1 MATQILGQPGGS
13 TLFPGNS
20 NMGMALTNDMY
31 GFHDISKAELVA
43 PQLIMLANVALNGE
57 VGGSNCDYQAGEE
70 RQMAELTTVGYR
82 SLLDSKEEDLESS
95 VESDSDGFEYMEWD
109 LSEAPKGEAQKEV
122 TETFQSPSNCNPE
135 QDVPVE
141 DSGTPE
147 SADDKS
153 KGLKSKPF
161 RCKPCQYEAESEK
174 EFVHHIKV
182 HSAKKFIVGED
193 AEKQSQIKESDICTA
208 EEADFS
214 KGPIRCNRC
223 GYNTNRYDHYL
234 AHLKHHNK
242 AGESERVYKC
252 TICTYTTVSE
262 YHWKKHLRNHFPRK
276 VYTCSQCS
284 YFSDRKNNYIQHIRT
299 HTGERPYLCSMCPY
313 SSSQKTHLTRHM
325 RTHSGE
331 KPFKCEQCSYV
342 AANQHEVTRHA
353 RQVHNGP
360 KPLTCPHC
368 EYKTADRSNFKKH
381 VELHVNPRQFLCP
394 VCDYAAS
401 KKCNLQYHI
410 KSRHPDCSDITMD
423 VSKVKL
429 RTKKCEA
436 DFSDSAAGEKP
447 DTEHTKFKGEAEE
460 KKERTVKVENK
471 ESSKDK
477 KTSTGACMGQVT
489 TRSQK
494 ATPEPKNVVDEKN
507 EKSMVKF
514 SKRKGVKRKAET
526 EPSSVKQDFAD
537 DKYVTKKKMKLE
549 HKARDCQEIQKEHI
563 KRKASKKQKSCLKK
577 GRKKKVLRNKYKK
590 KIKKL
595 GAQEKGKEKL
605 IPEKPVMVKEDNNR
619 MLDCSDDNWHK
630 ESESTDV
637 ASMTEESIFHV
648 VNAGRSKKNELPT
661 QKAVEVEVEVQ
672 KLPAEVEQTK
682 TGYISEYQGPSSGP
696 KELSSKQIP
705 TVLADIEVL
714 GRHPGDSMEIPDKH
728 PADPVETPLEYPTDP
743 LEVSHEHPTDPV
755 EAPHDHP
762 ADPVD
767 VPQEYPADP
776 VEAPHEHPADPV
788 EAPDKHPA
796 DPVEVPDK
804 HPTDPMEAPHEH
816 PADPVEAP
824 DKHPADPMEV
834 PDKHPA
840 DPVEAFERYMA
851 DSVGAPDE
859 HLANSVEKSDEHPAD
874 PVEAP
879 DRCTANLVEVPDEH
893 PADHMEAP
901 DGCTAD
907 LVETPYE
914 YPADPMEA
922 PDGCTADL
930 VKAPDKHHADP
941 MEAPDG
947 CTADL
952 VDAPDGY
959 SANPVEVQDSHPVDP
974 LEMVDGCPKGLS
986 YEDHQKDSIH
996 KTFEIPEMANQKLI
1010 EDQSNTDTPTEQKT
1024 QQQCQQNPK
1033 KAVFVHPQGNAAVAE
1048 SVEMDEDEGI
1058 HSHDGSDISDNI
1070 SERSDDSGLNSAQ
1083 SIPEIVESKA
1093 AVPQSAKSKVTVERF
1108 MCIFCDRTFRKEG
1121 EYSKHLNRH
1130 LVNVY
1135 YLEKAAQGQE

>member
-1 MATQILGQPGGS
+1 MATQILGQPGGN

-20 NMGMALTNDMY
+20 NMGMALANDMY

-57 VGGSNCDYQAGEE
+57 VGGSGCDYQAQEE
-70 RQMAELTTVGYR
+70 RQMAELTTVGYT
-82 SLLDSKEEDLESS
+82 SLLDGKEEEEEEEGS
-95 VESDSDGFEYMEWD
+95 VELESDSDGFEYMEWE
-109 LSEAPKGEAQKEV
+109 LSEAPKGEAQKEA
-122 TETFQSPSNCNPE
+122 TKTFQSPSNCNPQ

-193 AEKQSQIKESDICTA
+193 AEKQSQIKESDTCTA

-299 HTGERPYLCSMCPY
+299 HTGERPYQCSMCPY

-368 EYKTADRSNFKKH
+368 DYKTADRSNFKKH

-429 RTKKCEA
+429 RTKKCET
-436 DFSDSAAGEKP
+436 DFSDSATSEKS
-447 DTEHTKFKGEAEE
+447 DREHKKFKGEAEE
-460 KKERTVKVENK
+460 KKEKAVKPENR

-477 KTSTGACMGQVT
+477 KASTGACVGQVT

-494 ATPEPKNVVDEKN
+494 AAPELKNVVDERT
-507 EKSMVKF
+507 EKSKVKF
-514 SKRKGVKRKAET
+514 SKRKGVKRKAEI
-526 EPSSVKQDFAD
+526 EPTSVKQDFTD
-537 DKYVTKKKMKLE
+537 DKHVTKKKMKLE
-549 HKARDCQEIQKEHI
+549 HKTRDCQEIQKKHI

-590 KIKKL
+590 KMKKL
-595 GAQEKGKEKL
+595 AAYGKGKEKL
-605 IPEKPVMVKEDNNR
+605 IPEKPVMVKEDSNGI
-619 MLDCSDDNWHK
+619 LDCSDDNRHK
-630 ESESTDV
+630 ESESTAV
-637 ASMTEESIFHV
+637 ASMTVEYVAHV
-648 VNAGRSKKNELPT
+648 VNAGRSKKNELPIHE
-661 QKAVEVEVEVQ
+661 AVEMEVKGQE
-672 KLPAEVEQTK
+672 LPAEVEQSREITNQTK
-682 TGYISEYQGPSSGP
+682 TGYISEYQGLSSSP
-696 KELSSKQIP
+696 KELSSAVPCEQIP
-705 TVLADIEVL
+705 KVLEAPE
-714 GRHPGDSMEIPDKH
+714 RHPVG
-728 PADPVETPLEYPTDP
+728 L
-743 LEVSHEHPTDPV
+743 
-755 EAPHDHP
+755 
-762 ADPVD
+762 
-767 VPQEYPADP
+767 
-776 VEAPHEHPADPV
+776 V
-788 EAPDKHPA
+788 EAPDGHLANPM
-796 DPVEVPDK
+796 EVPDGC
-804 HPTDPMEAPHEH
+804 PADPMEAPDEH
-816 PADPVEAP
+816 PANPVETPDRCTADPV
-824 DKHPADPMEV
+824 EV

-840 DPVEAFERYMA
+840 DPVEA
-851 DSVGAPDE
+851 PDE
-859 HLANSVEKSDEHPAD
+859 HPADLIEAPDRCTAELVEASDEHPAD
-874 PVEAP
+874 PVEAS
-879 DRCTANLVEVPDEH
+879 DEH
-893 PADHMEAP
+893 PANPMEAP
-901 DGCTAD
+901 NGYTAD
-907 LVETPYE
+907 LLEVPDKH
-914 YPADPMEA
+914 PSDPMEA
-922 PDGCTADL
+922 PDGS
-930 VKAPDKHHADP
+930 
-941 MEAPDG
+941 
-947 CTADL
+947 TADL
-952 VDAPDGY
+952 VDTPDGY
-959 SANPVEVQDSHPVDP
+959 PADAVEVPEERTTDLTEVQDGYLADPMEVPDGCPANPMEVPDGRPVDT
-974 LEMVDGCPKGLS
+974 LEMVDRCPEGLG
-986 YEDHQKDSIH
+986 YEDHQKDSVH
-996 KTFEIPEMANQKLI
+996 KSFEIKDIANQKLI
-1010 EDQSNTDTPTEQKT
+1010 EDQPNTDTPTEQMT
-1024 QQQCQQNPK
+1024 QTQCEQNPK
-1033 KAVFVHPQGNAAVAE
+1033 EAVFVHPQCNTAVAE

-1093 AVPQSAKSKVTVERF
+1093 AVPESVKSRVTMQRF

-1135 YLEKAAQGQE
+1135 YLEKAAKGQE